1 VLIINKQTKQWGTEY
16 HQEQDLARIPM
27 QSKPLSSPQEK
38 MSISFEN
45 THGNITELHI
55 RWENVDEY
63 VPVVAQ

>member
-1 VLIINKQTKQWGTEY
+1 
-16 HQEQDLARIPM
+16 
-27 QSKPLSSPQEK
+27 

-55 RWENVDEY
+55 KWENADEY